1 MRICWNWQTGTFEGR
16 VQYCV
21 WVQVPLFAPI
31 LFRRNIMKEEF
42 LLLLQSVQREGIDKL
57 LAYIEKTDFFKAPA
71 STRFHGNHE
80 GGLLEHSL
88 NVYHLLKEKLL
99 HKPYSDIVKA
109 SDETIILITLLHD
122 FCKANYYTVDYRNK
136 KNDDGIWV

>member
-42 LLLLQSVQREGIDKL
+42 LLLLQSVQREGIDK
-57 LAYIEKTDFFKAPA
+57 
-71 STRFHGNHE
+71 
-80 GGLLEHSL
+80 
-88 NVYHLLKEKLL
+88 
-99 HKPYSDIVKA
+99 
-109 SDETIILITLLHD
+109 
-122 FCKANYYTVDYRNK
+122 
-136 KNDDGIWV
+136 